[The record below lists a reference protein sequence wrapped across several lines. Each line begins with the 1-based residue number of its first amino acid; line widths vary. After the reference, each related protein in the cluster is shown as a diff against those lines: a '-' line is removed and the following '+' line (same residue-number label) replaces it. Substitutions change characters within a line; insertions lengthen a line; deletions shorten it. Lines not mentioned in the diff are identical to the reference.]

1 MNTAVTTAE
10 PARASG
16 GATPRDG
23 RYHGFDLVRIAA
35 ALAVV
40 LTHSFSTTG
49 HSADKPLLGIGERE
63 LGPGSLGVAVF
74 FVISGFL
81 VTESWRRAPG
91 ARRFLV
97 RRVVRIWPALVT
109 MLLLTTFVLG
119 PIVTDLSL
127 GAYLTDPQSWRYAW
141 KNGILVT
148 GVTFELPGVFTT
160 NPGPPVN
167 SSLWTLPYEIWCYL
181 GLVLLGMIGALRSRT
196 VVLGLFLVALGLHV
210 VATPGDDPWI
220 SAAGWGL
227 SARKG
232 AELATMFLGGAVIA
246 LWRSAVDR
254 RWLLAGGAVL
264 MALAFPVGQWG
275 LFVVGLPALVV
286 GLGTTS
292 GPISRAVGRW
302 GDPSYGVYILSY
314 PLQQVLVATGVV
326 TTSWA
331 MFALAAPL
339 ALVLGYLSWHLVE
352 SPALRRGRRRPG
364 ATPGAT
370 AGGSP

>member
-1 MNTAVTTAE
+1 VSTAVTTAE
-10 PARASG
+10 SARGSAG
-16 GATPRDG
+16 PTARGG

-49 HSADKPLLGIGERE
+49 HSADKPLLGVGDRD

-81 VTESWRRAPG
+81 VTESWRRSPG
-91 ARRFLV
+91 AGRFLV
-97 RRVVRIWPALVT
+97 RRIVRIWPALVV

-119 PIVTDLSL
+119 PIVTHLAL
-127 GAYLTDPQSWRYAW
+127 GDYLANPRSWRYAW

-160 NPGPPVN
+160 NPGQPVN

-181 GLVLLGMIGALRSRT
+181 GLVLLGVIGALRSRG
-196 VVLGLFLVALGLHV
+196 VVLALFVVALGVHV

-220 SAAGWGL
+220 SAEGWGL

-232 AELATMFLGGAVIA
+232 AELATLFLGGAVLA

-254 RWLLAGGAVL
+254 RWLLAGGVVL
-264 MALAFPVGQWG
+264 IALSFPVGQWG

-314 PLQQVLVATGVV
+314 PMQQVLVATGVV

-331 MFALAAPL
+331 MFAVAAPL

-352 SPALRRGRRRPG
+352 SPALRRLRG
-364 ATPGAT
+364 ATS
-370 AGGSP
+370 GGPP